1 MAWLILILVLLAAAF
16 GVLGAVIKAAAF
28 LVLTVLLTVT
38 ALVAIAWY
46 GFKRQVRRWE
56 QEGIAG
62 GSQVRTWSWGHRPEP
77 PPRDLPSHDDR
88 Y

>member
-1 MAWLILILVLLAAAF
+1 MAWMILVLVLLAAAF

-28 LVLTVLLTVT
+28 LVLTVLLAVA
-38 ALVAIAWY
+38 ALGAIAWY
-46 GFKRQVRRWE
+46 SVKGQLRRWE
-56 QEGIAG
+56 RDGMG
-62 GSQVRTWSWGHRPEP
+62 GRTRVRTWSWGHHQE

>member
-1 MAWLILILVLLAAAF
+1 MGWVILLLVLLAAAF

-28 LVLTVLLTVT
+28 IVLTILLAVV

-46 GFKRQVRRWE
+46 ALKGQLRRWE
-56 QEGIAG
+56 RGEVG
-62 GSQVRTWSWGHRPEP
+62 GTQVGTWSPRRRSE

>member
-1 MAWLILILVLLAAAF
+1 MGWVILFLVVLAAAF
-16 GVLGAVIKAAAF
+16 GMLGAVIKAAAF
-28 LVLTVLLTVT
+28 VVLTILLAVA

-46 GFKRQVRRWE
+46 SFKGQLRRWE
-56 QEGIAG
+56 RDGFG
-62 GSQVRTWSWGHRPEP
+62 GDTQVRIWSSRRRSE